1 MVIWWCAAAYVV
13 LMAIRIGLAWRRANL
28 LRERPTADL
37 AVTIYQPILSGD
49 PMLATCLAENLRS
62 APEASFVW
70 LIDDDDPEAQAIA
83 ARLAEPRVTVLL
95 GRGPRDGENPKL
107 LKLDRPAIPDGIVI
121 VLDDDTVLRPGG
133 AAALAAAA
141 EQHGG
146 LACALPVWSARPRTF
161 AEACVA
167 SFINGQGASLYLSM
181 AALGRTRTI
190 NGMAYA
196 VRGEDLR
203 HVGGFAAAG
212 HALTDDWAVAQLWRR
227 AGLPCVQTTVPA
239 EVATSLS
246 GFSAALS
253 ILRRWMQF
261 AWMCLRGEADG
272 VIASLIA
279 LPPVLAFVGVLL
291 AVGQGLTFVLV
302 WVVLLGLRAVA
313 EALLRRK
320 TSDLP
325 FSLGGVAFA
334 AMIEPLLPL
343 LSAAAFVRP
352 GHVRWRSR
360 RMEIVDG
367 EIHYR

>member
-1 MVIWWCAAAYVV
+1 MVALWVATAYAVLMVIR
-13 LMAIRIGLAWRRANL
+13 LGLAWRRADIL
-28 LRERPTADL
+28 HDRSETDL
-37 AVTIYQPILSGD
+37 AITIYQPILSGD
-49 PMLATCLAENLRS
+49 PMLETCLAANLRA
-62 APEASFVW
+62 APAAHFVW
-70 LIDDDDPEAQAIA
+70 LIDDDDPDAQAIA
-83 ARLAEPRVTVLL
+83 ARLADPRVTVLL

-107 LKLDRPAIPDGIVI
+107 LKLDRPAIPDGIVL

-141 EQHGG
+141 EQHEG
-146 LACALPVWSARPRTF
+146 LACALPVWSARPRTL
-161 AEACVA
+161 AEACLA

-196 VRGEDLR
+196 VRGADLR
-203 HVGGFAAAG
+203 RLGGFAAAG

-227 AGLPCVQTTVPA
+227 AGLPCVQTTIPA

-246 GFSAALS
+246 GFSSALS

-261 AWMCLRGEADG
+261 AWMCLRGEADL

-279 LPPVLAFVGVLL
+279 LPPLLALVGVTLAVSQGPVFVG
-291 AVGQGLTFVLV
+291 A
-302 WVVLLGLRAVA
+302 WVVLLVARAYG

-320 TSDLP
+320 TSNLP
-325 FSLGGVAFA
+325 VTPGGLALA
-334 AMIEPLLPL
+334 AVIEPVLPL

-352 GHVRWRSR
+352 SQVRWRSR
-360 RMEIVDG
+360 KMEIVEG